1 VTTDNALDDVDAA
14 AAETFA
20 LRRGD
25 AFALTADHVYVV
37 RGDGEPIRIAV
48 EDIVEVEYNAFDWF
62 LAVLSVG
69 LIVFG
74 GYSTTEHVLG
84 GVAFAVIGVV
94 SLFLTYR
101 KRGKLSFK
109 VTGRTKPLTVF
120 PERPDA
126 AYEAL
131 RPHLSE

>member
-1 VTTDNALDDVDAA
+1 MTTDNALDDVDAA

-25 AFALTADHVYVV
+25 AFALTADHIYVV
-37 RGDGEPIRIAV
+37 VDDGEPIRIAF
-48 EDIVEVEYNAFDWF
+48 EDVVEVEYNAFDWF

-69 LIVFG
+69 LVVFG

-84 GVAFAVIGVV
+84 GVAFAGIGVA

-120 PERPDA
+120 PEHPDA